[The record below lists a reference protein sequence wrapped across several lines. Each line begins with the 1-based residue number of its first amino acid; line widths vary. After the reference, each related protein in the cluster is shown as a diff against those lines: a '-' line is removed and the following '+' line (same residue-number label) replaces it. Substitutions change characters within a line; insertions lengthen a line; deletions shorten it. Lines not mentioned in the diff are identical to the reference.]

1 MIRLSGHGSSNGDI
15 SNVTCEIE
23 ADAIMFLHLV
33 HEAPR
38 QSGVYHFASPDSI
51 HTAALLPSMLQFS
64 SIYFAHRP
72 GPRSRTLRYSVSDPV
87 SDLELGTTW

>member
-1 MIRLSGHGSSNGDI
+1 MIRLSGHGSSNDDI

-51 HTAALLPSMLQFS
+51 HTAAYLPMMHFLSTH
-64 SIYFAHRP
+64 FAHRLE
-72 GPRSRTLRYSVSDPV
+72 PRSRTLRYSVSDPV
-87 SDLELGTTW
+87 SDLELGTTL